1 MVYIGKKIPE
11 VQRDIYMSRAWLY
24 IKNITLGK
32 IVAYEEEQDTRIC
45 VSAIADVMYDFEAR
59 KFVHSESNDGYSV
72 TYKDAE
78 ENSVLYKTALQYLP
92 HDCIYRGVDVVG
104 GLLC

>member
-1 MVYIGKKIPE
+1 MVYIGSKIPKE
-11 VQRDIYMSRAWLY
+11 SQEAFMSRAWLY
-24 IKNITLGK
+24 IRKTTLDK
-32 IVAYEEEQDTRIC
+32 IVAREQEVDTQVC

-92 HDCIYRGVDVVG
+92 YDCIYRGVDVVG
-104 GLLC
+104 GLRC